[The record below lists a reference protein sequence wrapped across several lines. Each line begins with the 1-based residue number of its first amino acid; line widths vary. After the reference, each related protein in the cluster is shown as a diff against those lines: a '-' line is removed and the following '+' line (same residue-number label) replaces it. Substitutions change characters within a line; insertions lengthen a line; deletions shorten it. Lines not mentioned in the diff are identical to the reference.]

1 MKSGTEGRKGSRACR
16 VGNAAGL
23 QASIGRTE
31 LMGRG
36 WGTPA
41 ELEKR
46 GSVNLPSIPSQRAA
60 GDAWIKRPPS
70 LIVPLCTQA
79 GASPLSI
86 SAIFSKLMQ
95 CVLMDHKCQGM
106 EHK

>member
-1 MKSGTEGRKGSRACR
+1 MKSGTEGREGSRACW

-36 WGTPA
+36 WSSPG

-60 GDAWIKRPPS
+60 GDAWIENPGLHLSLYPPAHRQVPHPS
-70 LIVPLCTQA
+70 LSQPSLA
-79 GASPLSI
+79 N
-86 SAIFSKLMQ
+86 
-95 CVLMDHKCQGM
+95 
-106 EHK
+106 